1 MFSGLPFYG
10 LVIIRT
16 IFNLKNLVRYL
27 WTFKQQ
33 ITLRMIFLKHNSLKL
48 FLVAMVRHIF
58 KSYIYS
64 MFFRVQ
70 LIQGT
75 GFSEYRLFNV
85 QVFQGPGFLGFRFFR
100 VRVQV
105 LEVALLIY

>member
-1 MFSGLPFYG
+1 
-10 LVIIRT
+10 
-16 IFNLKNLVRYL
+16 
-27 WTFKQQ
+27 
-33 ITLRMIFLKHNSLKL
+33 
-48 FLVAMVRHIF
+48 
-58 KSYIYS
+58 

>member
-16 IFNLKNLVRYL
+16 IFNLKNFVRYL

-58 KSYIYS
+58 KSHIYS
-64 MFFRVQ
+64 MFCSVQ

-75 GFSEYRLFNV
+75 GFSEYKLFNV
-85 QVFQGPGFLGFRFFR
+85 QVF
-100 VRVQV
+100 
-105 LEVALLIY
+105 